1 MKKHINIS
9 RLATLSLVLMMAF
22 PAALRSQTPAD
33 SLVTYIEAAIRN
45 NPAVMGEYLN
55 YRAQVEAACGEG
67 QLSDPELS
75 VNAYPSP
82 MHHVNVKQLA
92 TVTVMQMFPWFGTL
106 RAGREMMEHKAEA
119 AYQKFREDGIALAFD
134 MQRQW
139 YTILATQEKVRSM
152 RDKLKLLKDIR
163 EVALYQYKSPAMAK
177 SARMSD
183 QLRLQS
189 EEVAIDE
196 QIASLEDRMA
206 LLRRQFNL
214 TMHRDPEAPLVIPDS
229 ISLREMP
236 VIAWDEVEHS
246 NPMLNRLLANGRYF
260 SAQEAKAKGMG
271 KPMVGVGVQYMWNGS
286 VDHAMMTDMNGDD
299 MLMPMVKV
307 TLPIYRKKTDAA
319 RRAAVLNRQATVYDY
334 ERQQDALRARY
345 LSIMQRADDQQR
357 KLRLY
362 DEQVAIL
369 DNTLRLM
376 QTEYAAGTT
385 TLTDILATMRRQID
399 YTLQTAEA
407 KAEYNTIVAEYE
419 QLASRYDYAQ
429 R

>member
-119 AYQKFREDGIALAFD
+119 AYQKFREDGIALVFD

-286 VDHAMMTDMNGDD
+286 VDHAMMADMNGDD

>member
-286 VDHAMMTDMNGDD
+286 VDHAMMADMNGDD

-399 YTLQTAEA
+399 YTLQTAES